1 MEIVDELDV
10 KPRPIYLRKQK
21 EQFKAFQ
28 ERFFGESITRLVELL
43 HDGAKKAGWWND
55 VETGAPLERNKGELI
70 ALMHSE
76 LSEALEGIRKDA
88 QDDHLPHRK
97 SEEVEL
103 ADCIIRILD
112 YCGAHNLDIGGAVM
126 EKFSYNMTRQDH
138 KPGNRAKDGGKKF

>member
-1 MEIVDELDV
+1 MEVTTLDAILNGEPETEIYFAENINELM
-10 KPRPIYLRKQK
+10 
-21 EQFKAFQ
+21 
-28 ERFFGESITRLVELL
+28 ELL
-43 HDGAKKAGWWND
+43 NQGAIKSGWWHD
-55 VETGAPLERNKGELI
+55 IETGKPVKRNKGEMI

-76 LSEALEGIRKDA
+76 LSEALEGVRKDS

-126 EKFSYNMTRQDH
+126 EKFAYNMTRADH
-138 KPGNRAKDGGKKF
+138 KPENRAKNNGKKF

>member
-10 KPRPIYLRKQK
+10 KPS
-21 EQFKAFQ
+21 Q

-112 YCGAHNLDIGGAVM
+112 YCGAHNLVIGGAVM